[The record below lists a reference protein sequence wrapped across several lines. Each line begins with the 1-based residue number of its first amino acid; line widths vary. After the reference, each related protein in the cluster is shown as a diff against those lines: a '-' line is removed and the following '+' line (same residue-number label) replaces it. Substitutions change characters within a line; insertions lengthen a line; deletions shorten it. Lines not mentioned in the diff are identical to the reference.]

1 MMLGFTRR
9 PCNCPWSVPIIRE
22 TLWRESHTNRPAR
35 TDRRPV
41 RREFRLVIPLEF
53 ELVGVATKILGFGLM
68 RSSKVVPSK
77 IPDPLGSPAID
88 AIGVGRENGRWDGGG
103 KGGGRR
109 EWKKVKGGTGTVRL
123 APTPRSQYR
132 GRMGRVQVGR
142 LGGARWGSC

>member
-1 MMLGFTRR
+1 MMLGFARR

-53 ELVGVATKILGFGLM
+53 ELVRIATKILGFGLM

-77 IPDPLGSPAID
+77 IPDPLGSPVR
-88 AIGVGRENGRWDGGG
+88 VGRVGIELNLATLTDWI
-103 KGGGRR
+103 
-109 EWKKVKGGTGTVRL
+109 RL
-123 APTPRSQYR
+123 AQGGLRQSMRSDDVVD
-132 GRMGRVQVGR
+132 G
-142 LGGARWGSC
+142 